1 MPYSYRKTKIPLLW
15 LRRHTSDRE
24 FMLLSSVLVGL
35 TAGLAAVVLKTLVHY
50 IHLLLAYGNRL
61 LDQPYWLVVF
71 PTIGIFLT
79 VVIVKLYFKGKIG
92 RGTANILYN
101 ISQKSS
107 MVERHKMYSH
117 VITSALTA
125 GFGGSAGL
133 ESPIVVTG
141 SAIGSNYGREYHLNY
156 RDRTLLLASG
166 AAAGIAAVFNAPI
179 AGVLF
184 AIEVLLTDISISA
197 FIPLIIAAVVGALCS
212 RIILQEDILFYIGQP
227 EVFAAGHVPF
237 YVLLGIL
244 CGMMSVYYTRMTLL
258 VEEQFEAYE
267 NIVFARAL
275 VGGLLLGLLIMLFP
289 PLFGEGYDSITLLES
304 NKAQQLLQ
312 DSWLAFFGT
321 NDWLVLGFVGALALV
336 KVFATTITIAS
347 GGNGG
352 NFAPSMFVGACTG
365 FFFSRIVNLLNI
377 SNLPTSSFSMVGM
390 AGILSGVMHAPLTAV
405 FLIAEITGGYS
416 LMIPLMLVAA
426 TSYAMVKFFEPYSLD
441 TKKLAQKGQLLTP
454 NKDRTIL
461 HIMKIRHLIET
472 EFQSIAPDATLG
484 ELVQVIASSRR
495 NLFPVVTA
503 DGTLAGVLLLE
514 NVREIMFKSDKYD
527 VVQVRELMIKPPAIV
542 QYDDSMA
549 DVMKKF
555 DASGA
560 WNLPVLHNE
569 MYLGFVSKSSIFTKY
584 RKLLIKTTNVT

>member
-1 MPYSYRKTKIPLLW
+1 MPSSYKKSKIPLLW

-24 FMLLSSVLVGL
+24 FMLISSVLVGL
-35 TAGLAAVVLKTLVHY
+35 TAGVAAVILKSLVHY
-50 IHLLLAYGNRL
+50 IQLLLAYGNRL

-71 PTIGIFLT
+71 PFIGILLT
-79 VVIVKLYFKGKIG
+79 VLIVRVFFKGSIG
-92 RGTANILYN
+92 RGTANILFN

-107 MVERHKMYSH
+107 LVERHKMFSH
-117 VITSALTA
+117 VLTSAVTA

-197 FIPLIIAAVVGALCS
+197 FIPLIIAAVVGALS
-212 RIILQEDILFYIGQP
+212 SKIILEEDILFNISKT
-227 EVFAAGHVPF
+227 EFFAAEHVPF

-244 CGMMSVYYTRMTLL
+244 CGMVSVYYTRMALR
-258 VEEQFEAYE
+258 VEEIFEDY
-267 NIVFARAL
+267 RASAFKRAII
-275 VGGLLLGLLIMLFP
+275 GGALLGLLIMLFP
-289 PLFGEGYDSITLLES
+289 PLFGEGYDSIRLLERGQ
-304 NKAQQLLQ
+304 AQLLLQ

-321 NDWLVLGFVGALALV
+321 NEWLLLSFVGALALV

-352 NFAPSMFVGACTG
+352 NFAPSMFVGASTG
-365 FFFSRIVNLLNI
+365 YFFSRIINMLHI

-405 FLIAEITGGYS
+405 FLIAEITGGYT
-416 LMIPLMLVAA
+416 LMIPLMIVAA
-426 TSYAMVKFFEPYSLD
+426 SSFALVKYFEPYSLD
-441 TKKLAQKGQLLTP
+441 TKKLAQKGQLLTH

-461 HIMKIRHLIET
+461 RIMKIQHLIET
-472 EFQSIAPDATLG
+472 DFQPISPEATLG
-484 ELVQVIASSRR
+484 EFVEVIAHSRR

-503 DGTLAGVLLLE
+503 DGRLDGVILLE
-514 NVREIMFKSDKYD
+514 NVREIMFKTEKYD
-527 VVQVRELMIKPPAIV
+527 TVKVKELMIKPPAIV

-555 DASGA
+555 DESGA
-560 WNLPVLHNE
+560 WNLPVLQGGI
-569 MYLGFVSKSSIFTKY
+569 YLGFVSKSSIFTKY
-584 RKLLIKTTNVT
+584 RKLLIKTTNVN

>member
-1 MPYSYRKTKIPLLW
+1 MPHYKKLKIPLLW

-50 IHLLLAYGNRL
+50 IHVLLAYGNRL

-71 PTIGIFLT
+71 PLAGILLT
-79 VVIVKLYFKGKIG
+79 VFLVRVMFNGHIG
-92 RGTANILYN
+92 RGTANILFN

-117 VITSALTA
+117 VLTSGITA

-156 RDRTLLLASG
+156 RDRTLMLASG

-212 RIILQEDILFYIGQP
+212 KIILQEEILFYIGQR
-227 EVFAAGHVPF
+227 EFFEAGHVPF
-237 YVLLGIL
+237 YVLVGIIS
-244 CGMMSVYYTRMTLL
+244 GMMSVYYTRMALR
-258 VEEQFEAYE
+258 VEEVFEAYE
-267 NIVFARAL
+267 TKVYQRAII
-275 VGGLLLGLLIMLFP
+275 GGILLGLLIMLFP
-289 PLFGEGYDSITLLES
+289 PLFGEGYDSIRLLEG
-304 NKAQQLLQ
+304 NNAEKLLQ
-312 DSWLAFFGT
+312 ESWLAFFGT
-321 NDWLVLGFVGALALV
+321 NEWLLLSFIGALALV

-352 NFAPSMFVGACTG
+352 NFAPSMFVGACSG
-365 FFFSRIVNLLNI
+365 FFFARLMNLLEVTK
-377 SNLPTSSFSMVGM
+377 LPEGSFAMVGM

-405 FLIAEITGGYS
+405 FLIAEITGGYT
-416 LMIPLMLVAA
+416 LMIPLMIVAA
-426 TSYAMVKFFEPYSLD
+426 TSFALVKYFEPYSLD
-441 TKKLAQKGQLLTP
+441 TKKLAQKGQLLTH

-461 HIMKIRHLIET
+461 RILKIRHLIET
-472 EFQSIAPDATLG
+472 EFQEVSPEATLG
-484 ELVQVIASSRR
+484 ELVQVIAHSRR
-495 NLFPVVTA
+495 NLFPVVN
-503 DGTLAGVLLLE
+503 DSKSLEGVILLE
-514 NVREIMFKSDKYD
+514 NVREIMFKAEKYD
-527 VVQVRELMIKPPAIV
+527 VVKVKELMVKPPAIV

-555 DASGA
+555 DESGA
-560 WNLPVLHNE
+560 WNLPVVE
-569 MYLGFVSKSSIFTKY
+569 GDVYLGFVSKSSIFTKY
-584 RKLLIKTTNVT
+584 RKLLIKTTNV

>member
-1 MPYSYRKTKIPLLW
+1 MPYYKKTKIPLLW

-24 FMLLSSVLVGL
+24 FMLISSVLVGL
-35 TAGLAAVVLKTLVHY
+35 TAGMAAVVLKTLVHY
-50 IHLLLAYGNRL
+50 IHELLAYGNRL
-61 LDQPYWLVVF
+61 LDQPYWLVIF
-71 PTIGIFLT
+71 PLIGILLT
-79 VVIVKLYFKGKIG
+79 VFVARTLFQGKPS
-92 RGTANILYN
+92 RGTASVLFN

-107 MVERHKMYSH
+107 MVERYNMYFH
-117 VITSALTA
+117 VITSALTV

-197 FIPLIIAAVVGALCS
+197 FIPLIIAAVVGTLCS
-212 RIILQEDILFYIGQP
+212 KIILQEEILFYIGQR
-227 EVFAAGHVPF
+227 EFFAAAHVPF

-244 CGMMSVYYTRMTLL
+244 CGMMSVYYTRMALR
-258 VEEQFEAYE
+258 VEELFEGYH
-267 NIVFARAL
+267 NKVYTRAM
-275 VGGLLLGLLIMLFP
+275 VGGVLLGLLIMLFP
-289 PLFGEGYDSITLLES
+289 PLFGEGYTSVSLLES
-304 NKAQQLLQ
+304 NNAQMLLQ

-321 NDWLVLGFVGALALV
+321 NEWLVLGFVGALALV

-352 NFAPSMFVGACTG
+352 NFAPSMFVGATTG
-365 FFFSRIVNLLNI
+365 FFFSRLVNLLEI
-377 SNLPTSSFSMVGM
+377 SRLPVSSFSMVGM

-405 FLIAEITGGYS
+405 FLIAEITGGYT
-416 LMIPLMLVAA
+416 LMIPLMIVSA
-426 TSYAMVKFFEPYSLD
+426 TSYALVKYFEPYSLD
-441 TKKLAQKGQLLTP
+441 TKKLAQKGQLLTH

-461 HIMKIRHLIET
+461 RIMKIRHLIET
-472 EFQSIAPDATLG
+472 EFQPVSPDATLG
-484 ELVQVIASSRR
+484 ELVQVIAHSRR
-495 NLFPVVTA
+495 NLFPVVNA
-503 DGTLAGVLLLE
+503 EQKLEGVILLE
-514 NVREIMFKSDKYD
+514 NVREIMFKAEKYD
-527 VVQVRELMIKPPAIV
+527 TVKVKELMVRPPAMV

-555 DASGA
+555 DESNA
-560 WNLPVLHNE
+560 WNLPVLRQDQ
-569 MYLGFVSKSSIFTKY
+569 YLGFVSKSSIFTKY
-584 RKLLIKTTNVT
+584 RKLLIKTTNV

>member
-1 MPYSYRKTKIPLLW
+1 MPYIKKVKIPLLW

-24 FMLLSSVLVGL
+24 FMLISSVLVGL

-71 PTIGIFLT
+71 PLIGILLT
-79 VVIVKLYFKGKIG
+79 VFLVKVLFNGKID
-92 RGTANILYN
+92 RGTANILFN

-117 VITSALTA
+117 VLTSGITA

-141 SAIGSNYGREYHLNY
+141 SAIGSNFGREYHLNY

-184 AIEVLLTDISISA
+184 ALEVLLVDISITA
-197 FIPLIIAAVVGALCS
+197 FIPLIISAVVGALCS
-212 RIILQEDILFYIGQP
+212 RLILNEGILFYLGQ
-227 EVFAAGHVPF
+227 EEFFEAGHLLY
-237 YVLLGIL
+237 YVLLGL
-244 CGMMSVYYTRMTLL
+244 LAGMISVYYSRMALR
-258 VEEQFEAYE
+258 VEELFEEYQDK
-267 NIVFARAL
+267 VYRRAII
-275 VGGLLLGLLIMLFP
+275 GGILLGLLIMLFP
-289 PLFGEGYDSITLLES
+289 PLFGEGYGSITLLES
-304 NKAQQLLQ
+304 NNAEKLLQ
-312 DSWLAFFGT
+312 DSWLSFFGT
-321 NDWLVLGFVGALALV
+321 NEWLILGFIGALALV

-365 FFFSRIVNLLNI
+365 YFFARMVNMLQI
-377 SNLPTSSFSMVGM
+377 SNLPINSFSMVGM

-405 FLIAEITGGYS
+405 FLIAEITGGYT
-416 LMIPLMLVAA
+416 LMIPLMIVAA
-426 TSYAMVKFFEPYSLD
+426 SSFALVKYFEPYSLD
-441 TKKLAQKGQLLTP
+441 TKKLAQKGQLLTH

-461 HIMKIRHLIET
+461 RILQIRHLIET
-472 EFQSIAPDATLG
+472 DFQEVAPEATLG
-484 ELVQVIASSRR
+484 ELVQVIAHSRR
-495 NLFPVVTA
+495 NLFPVVNA
-503 DGTLAGVLLLE
+503 SQQLEGIILLE
-514 NVREIMFKSDKYD
+514 NVREIMFKTEKYNS
-527 VVQVRELMIKPPAIV
+527 VIVKELMQKPPALV
-542 QYDDSMA
+542 QHDASMA

-555 DASGA
+555 DESGA
-560 WNLPVLHNE
+560 WNLPVVE
-569 MYLGFVSKSSIFTKY
+569 GDIYLGFVSKSSIFTKY
-584 RKLLIKTTNVT
+584 RKLLIKTTNV

>member
-1 MPYSYRKTKIPLLW
+1 MPSSYRKSKIPLLW

-24 FMLLSSVLVGL
+24 FMLISSVLVGL
-35 TAGLAAVVLKTLVHY
+35 TAGVAAVVLKSLVHY
-50 IHLLLAYGNRL
+50 IQLLLAYGNRL

-71 PTIGIFLT
+71 PLVGILLT
-79 VVIVKLYFKGKIG
+79 VLVVKVFFRGSIG
-92 RGTANILYN
+92 RGTANILFN

-107 MVERHKMYSH
+107 LVERHKMFSH
-117 VITSALTA
+117 VLTSAITA

-197 FIPLIIAAVVGALCS
+197 FIPLIIAAVVGALSS
-212 RIILQEDILFYIGQP
+212 RIILEEDILFNISQTEY
-227 EVFAAGHVPF
+227 FAAEHVPF

-244 CGMMSVYYTRMTLL
+244 CGMMSVYYTRMALR
-258 VEEQFEAYE
+258 VEELFEDYQTT
-267 NIVFARAL
+267 VLKRAL
-275 VGGLLLGLLIMLFP
+275 IGGALLGLLIMLFP
-289 PLFGEGYDSITLLES
+289 PLFGEGYDSIRLLERGQ
-304 NKAQQLLQ
+304 AQLLLQ

-321 NDWLVLGFVGALALV
+321 NEWLILCFVGALALV

-352 NFAPSMFVGACTG
+352 NFAPSMFVGASTG
-365 FFFSRIVNLLNI
+365 YFFSRIINMLNI
-377 SNLPTSSFSMVGM
+377 SSLPTGSFAMVGM

-405 FLIAEITGGYS
+405 FLIAEITGGYT
-416 LMIPLMLVAA
+416 LMIPLMIVAA
-426 TSYAMVKFFEPYSLD
+426 SSFALVKYFEPYSLD
-441 TKKLAQKGQLLTP
+441 TKKLAQKGQLLTH

-461 HIMKIRHLIET
+461 RIMKIKHLIET
-472 EFQSIAPDATLG
+472 EFQPVSPEATLG
-484 ELVQVIASSRR
+484 EFVDVIAHSRR

-503 DGTLAGVLLLE
+503 GGKLDGIILLE
-514 NVREIMFKSDKYD
+514 NVREIMFKTEKYNT
-527 VVQVRELMIKPPAIV
+527 VKVKELMIKPPAIV

-555 DASGA
+555 DESGA
-560 WNLPVLHNE
+560 WNLPVLRGDT
-569 MYLGFVSKSSIFTKY
+569 YLGFVSKSSIFTKY
-584 RKLLIKTTNVT
+584 RKLLIKTTNVS

>member
-1 MPYSYRKTKIPLLW
+1 MPYSYKKIKIPLLW

-24 FMLLSSVLVGL
+24 FMLVSSVLVGL
-35 TAGLAAVVLKTLVHY
+35 TAGFAAVVLKTLVHY
-50 IHLLLAYGNRL
+50 IQALLAYGNRL

-71 PTIGIFLT
+71 PLIGILLT
-79 VVIVKLYFKGKIG
+79 VLVVTFFFRGSIG

-107 MVERHKMYSH
+107 LVERHKMYSH
-117 VITSALTA
+117 VLTSAITA

-141 SAIGSNYGREYHLNY
+141 SAIGANYGREYHLNY

-197 FIPLIIAAVVGALCS
+197 FIPLIISAVVGALCS
-212 RIILQEDILFYIGQP
+212 KIILQEDILFNIGQR
-227 EVFAAGHVPF
+227 EFFAAEHVPF

-244 CGMMSVYYTRMTLL
+244 CGMVSVYYTRTALR
-258 VEEQFEAYE
+258 VEELFEEYQTK
-267 NIVFARAL
+267 ILTRAI
-275 VGGLLLGLLIMLFP
+275 VGGALLGLLIMLFP
-289 PLFGEGYDSITLLES
+289 PLFGEGYDSIRLLE
-304 NKAQQLLQ
+304 AGHAEQLLQ

-321 NDWLVLGFVGALALV
+321 NEWLILCFVGALALV

-352 NFAPSMFVGACTG
+352 NFAPSMFVGASTG
-365 FFFSRIVNLLNI
+365 FFFSRLVNLLNI
-377 SNLPTSSFSMVGM
+377 SNLPTSSFAMVGM

-405 FLIAEITGGYS
+405 FLIAEITGGYT
-416 LMIPLMLVAA
+416 LMIPLMIVAA
-426 TSYAMVKFFEPYSLD
+426 SSFALVKYFEPYSLD
-441 TKKLAQKGQLLTP
+441 TKKLAQKGQLLTH

-461 HIMKIRHLIET
+461 RIMKIRHLIET
-472 EFQSIAPDATLG
+472 EFQPVSPEATLG
-484 ELVQVIASSRR
+484 ELVEVIAHSRR

-503 DGTLAGVLLLE
+503 GGKLDGVILLE
-514 NVREIMFKSDKYD
+514 NVREIMFKTEKYEL
-527 VVQVRELMIKPPAIV
+527 VKVKELMVKPPATV

-555 DASGA
+555 DESGA
-560 WNLPVLHNE
+560 WNLPVLHGDE
-569 MYLGFVSKSSIFTKY
+569 YLGFVSKSSIFTKY
-584 RKLLIKTTNVT
+584 RRLLIKTTNVS